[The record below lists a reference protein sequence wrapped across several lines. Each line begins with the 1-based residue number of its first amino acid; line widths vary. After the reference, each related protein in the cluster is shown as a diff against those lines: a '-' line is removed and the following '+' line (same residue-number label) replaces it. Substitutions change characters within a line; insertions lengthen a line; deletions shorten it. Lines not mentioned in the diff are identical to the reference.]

1 MRSYR
6 WSQLGFRSRRTS
18 RNVNSSRRSFSRRN
32 GGLETL
38 EDRRVLTA
46 VPVISEFLA
55 SNNSVLDDED
65 GDDSDWIELHNAGD
79 TDMSLNRWYL
89 TDDADNLRKWRFP
102 EVNLDAG
109 EYLIVFASGKD
120 RDITDQ
126 ELHTNFRLSSGGEY
140 LSLVEASH

>member
-1 MRSYR
+1 M
-6 WSQLGFRSRRTS
+6 
-18 RNVNSSRRSFSRRN
+18 
-32 GGLETL
+32 
-38 EDRRVLTA
+38 TA

-89 TDDADNLRKWRFP
+89 TDDANNLRKWRFP
-102 EVNLDAG
+102 EVNLGAG

-120 RDITDQ
+120 RDITGQ
-126 ELHTNFRLSSGGEY
+126 EPLQLAHVRERLLGLGRP
-140 LSLVEASH
+140 LRRHVIAVEEAVVMVESRNKRKPPL